1 MKSLQSKR
9 SKRYMVANLLD
20 GMVLAAVI
28 AGIVLFI
35 LYPIFSVVSTSF
47 FKDGEFTL
55 TYYLELFN
63 EKNFILKMCIRDRAG
78 TEQAQYKMN
87 VTSEAL
93 GMQEAEACVAQAGAA
108 VTWDEE
114 TQQNY
119 AQWES
124 DGATYKIW
132 LEDSSSIEAKLK
144 LMEKYQLGGVADVYK
159 RQPWEGAYFI

>member
-1 MKSLQSKR
+1 MPKTEQE
-9 SKRYMVANLLD
+9 
-20 GMVLAAVI
+20 LAAQ
-28 AGIVLFI
+28 
-35 LYPIFSVVSTSF
+35 
-47 FKDGEFTL
+47 
-55 TYYLELFN
+55 
-63 EKNFILKMCIRDRAG
+63 AG

-124 DGATYKIW
+124 DGATYKIL

-144 LMEKYQLGGVADVYK
+144 LMEKYQLGGVAAWKLGFEKPEIWSVIEKYIK
-159 RQPWEGAYFI
+159 